1 MQKIDYEFKLIGIVI
16 KDKPKPFAMQHEI
29 FRHFSPLS

>member
-16 KDKPKPFAMQHEI
+16 KDKPKPFAMQRKI
-29 FRHFSPLS
+29 ICHFSPLS